1 MGDLCPHQLGSWAA
15 EFSLWWGL
23 TDKSP
28 LTAAHP
34 RQPSVMEG
42 MWWQLGWGSQD
53 RNTQD
58 TESGQ
63 EAPSGKEKP
72 GREVARKGNQHKM
85 TQPAVLWDAV
95 CTARENK
102 FL

>member
-1 MGDLCPHQLGSWAA
+1 
-15 EFSLWWGL
+15 
-23 TDKSP
+23 
-28 LTAAHP
+28 
-34 RQPSVMEG
+34 MEG

-58 TESGQ
+58 TSSGQ

-85 TQPAVLWDAV
+85 TQPAVLWDAA

-102 FL
+102 FLQQVYLPGEEGESETCSGVGGH